1 MTIFRHDYNF
11 VLIIIQNIFFN
22 KIFQNNFLNIKN
34 NIKIEF
40 LINKGEL

>member
-11 VLIIIQNIFFN
+11 ILIIIQNIFFN